1 MPHPAFSQRALET
14 AGEGS
19 GFNGTG
25 VCPHLALSSSPA
37 FATPIRADASRR
49 ASDATMKGEKHVSAQ
64 PNRKQRRV
72 AQGQPRAFI
81 SYSHLDKAFA
91 LALAKRLREHG
102 VWVWIDIEGVLVG
115 DLVIRRVGDAI
126 HEEPF
131 VIAVISEHSVNSPWC
146 LKEWTLAVALGIQ
159 YEQVKVLPVRL
170 DEAVVPSF
178 LADTRWADAKRSD
191 CRAVAAELATA
202 INDHLGR
209 RHGAAVAISSV
220 GADDGRLEDR
230 IDAHAAL
237 QGDVG
242 SFEFWYG
249 LLERYVQSKGT
260 AAMASSS
267 VIDGLDLGQWCNE
280 QRSLYGRG
288 KLSDECVKR
297 LRVLPGWE
305 WDRHDANWEFMFTL
319 LQRFVAREGTA
330 LVPREH
336 LEEGRPL
343 GRWVRKQRDVY
354 KGIHGGGRLSER
366 QWKKLVALPGWTWEP
381 GPEKWE
387 RGYRALVAFQRREG
401 HIKAPAGHIENGVNL
416 DAWIDR
422 QRQHYRMGRV
432 QRQGDHVARLEGIPG
447 WTWSESYA
455 ERWDRHYAA
464 LVKFVERERHANV
477 PTKHVEGGV
486 MLGQWVGNQRQ
497 RYGWMQAHHPQRI
510 ARLQALRGWT
520 WRRRP
525 CQ

>member
-1 MPHPAFSQRALET
+1 M
-14 AGEGS
+14 
-19 GFNGTG
+19 
-25 VCPHLALSSSPA
+25 
-37 FATPIRADASRR
+37 
-49 ASDATMKGEKHVSAQ
+49 
-64 PNRKQRRV
+64 
-72 AQGQPRAFI
+72 
-81 SYSHLDKAFA
+81 SYSHDDEAFVLP
-91 LALAKRLREHG
+91 LAQRLEHG
-102 VWVWIDIEGVLVG
+102 VWVWIDKKGVLVG
-115 DLVIRRVGDAI
+115 DSVIRRVCNAI

-146 LKEWTLAVALGIQ
+146 LKEWSLAAALGIEH
-159 YEQVKVLPVRL
+159 EQVKVLPVRL

-178 LADTRWADAKRSD
+178 LAETRWADADRSD
-191 CRAVAAELATA
+191 CRAVAAELVTSM
-202 INDHLGR
+202 NGHLER
-209 RHGAAVAISSV
+209 RRGAAALNSSS
-220 GADDGRLEDR
+220 GADDRRLVGH
-230 IDAHAAL
+230 IAAHAAL
-237 QGDVG
+237 HGDVG
-242 SFEFWYG
+242 SLEFWCG
-249 LLERYVQSKGT
+249 LLERHVQCNGT

-267 VIDGLDLGQWCNE
+267 VIDGFDLGQWCSE
-280 QRSLYGRG
+280 QRSLYFRG
-288 KLSDECVKR
+288 KLRDGCVER
-297 LRVLPGWE
+297 LQVLPGWE

-319 LQRFVAREGTA
+319 LQRFAAREGTA

-354 KGIHGGGRLSER
+354 KGVHGGGRLSKT
-366 QWKKLVALPGWTWEP
+366 QWKRLVALPGWTWVP

-387 RGYRALVAFQRREG
+387 RAYRALVAFQRREG

-447 WTWSESYA
+447 WKWSESYA
-455 ERWDRHYAA
+455 ERWDRHYVA

-477 PTKHVEGGV
+477 PTKHVEGRR
-486 MLGQWVGNQRQ
+486 LGQWVGNQRQ
-497 RYGWMQAHHPQRI
+497 RYRSGWMQAHHPRRI

-525 CQ
+525 CRSPARQESREEPARRRATTGHPHAGSHG

>member
-1 MPHPAFSQRALET
+1 
-14 AGEGS
+14 
-19 GFNGTG
+19 
-25 VCPHLALSSSPA
+25 
-37 FATPIRADASRR
+37 
-49 ASDATMKGEKHVSAQ
+49 MKGEKHVSAQ

-81 SYSHLDKAFA
+81 SYSHRDKAFA
-91 LALAKRLREHG
+91 LALAQRLREHG

-249 LLERYVQSKGT
+249 LLERYV
-260 AAMASSS
+260 
-267 VIDGLDLGQWCNE
+267 
-280 QRSLYGRG
+280 R
-288 KLSDECVKR
+288 
-297 LRVLPGWE
+297 
-305 WDRHDANWEFMFTL
+305 
-319 LQRFVAREGTA
+319 ARE
-330 LVPREH
+330 
-336 LEEGRPL
+336 
-343 GRWVRKQRDVY
+343 
-354 KGIHGGGRLSER
+354 
-366 QWKKLVALPGWTWEP
+366 
-381 GPEKWE
+381 
-387 RGYRALVAFQRREG
+387 
-401 HIKAPAGHIENGVNL
+401 
-416 DAWIDR
+416 R
-422 QRQHYRMGRV
+422 QRWH
-432 QRQGDHVARLEGIPG
+432 L
-447 WTWSESYA
+447 
-455 ERWDRHYAA
+455 AA
-464 LVKFVERERHANV
+464 
-477 PTKHVEGGV
+477 
-486 MLGQWVGNQRQ
+486 
-497 RYGWMQAHHPQRI
+497 
-510 ARLQALRGWT
+510 
-520 WRRRP
+520 
-525 CQ
+525 

>member
-1 MPHPAFSQRALET
+1 
-14 AGEGS
+14 
-19 GFNGTG
+19 
-25 VCPHLALSSSPA
+25 
-37 FATPIRADASRR
+37 
-49 ASDATMKGEKHVSAQ
+49 
-64 PNRKQRRV
+64 
-72 AQGQPRAFI
+72 
-81 SYSHLDKAFA
+81 
-91 LALAKRLREHG
+91 LALAQRLREHG
-102 VWVWIDIEGVLVG
+102 VCVWIDTRALLVG
-115 DLVIRRVGDAI
+115 DSVIRRVGDAI
-126 HEEPF
+126 HEQPF

-146 LKEWTLAVALGIQ
+146 MKEWSLAVALGIQ

-170 DEAVVPSF
+170 DETVVPSF
-178 LADTRWADAKRSD
+178 LADTRWTDADPSD

-202 INDHLGR
+202 MKGHLGR
-209 RHGAAVAISSV
+209 RLGVTVVKSSSSSA
-220 GADDGRLEDR
+220 GADDRHLEDR
-230 IDAHAAL
+230 IAAHAAL
-237 QGDVG
+237 HEDVG

-267 VIDGLDLGQWCNE
+267 VIDGLGLGQWCGE

-288 KLSDECVKR
+288 KLSDECVER
-297 LRVLPGWE
+297 LQVLPGWE
-305 WDRHDANWEFMFTL
+305 WDRHDANWEYMFTL
-319 LQRFVAREGTA
+319 LQRFVAREGSA

-336 LEEGRPL
+336 LEEGKPL

-354 KGIHGGGRLSER
+354 KGVHGGGRLR
-366 QWKKLVALPGWTWEP
+366 KTQWKRLVALPGWTWTP
-381 GPEKWE
+381 GSEKWE

-447 WTWSESYA
+447 WKWSESYA
-455 ERWDRHYAA
+455 ERWDRHYSA
-464 LVKFVERERHANV
+464 LVKFVEREQHANV

-497 RYGWMQAHHPQRI
+497 RYRCGWLQAHHPRRI
-510 ARLQALRGWT
+510 ARLEALRGWT